1 MISYLIIVSDLL
13 ADLGRS
19 VWGDC
24 PQFFKDYRFWQA
36 VVTVVVI
43 LPLCCV
49 KKLDTMRF
57 ASLLAMV
64 SVGYIVVLVV
74 YFYFFGELSYEPEPI
89 KLATFAPEAFA
100 ALPVFVFAFTCHVN
114 LFPIYREMAHAR
126 FRRTQVVVI
135 ISLIICASIYIVVAS
150 FGYATAGPAVDSNII
165 NNCAPATVGVARLS
179 TSFLVTFSY
188 PILLHPARCSL
199 DTVVCRL
206 KGDSWYPRVR
216 FYTETLLLVGVTFF
230 IAFFMRDL
238 DFVLGVVGA
247 TSGSMISYVIPGWF
261 YWVLWPAPHLHPRRL
276 LAAALAFFGI
286 LLCVVCVTCLVLEEF
301 F

>member
-135 ISLIICASIYIVVAS
+135 ISLIICACAENKL
-150 FGYATAGPAVDSNII
+150 TI
-165 NNCAPATVGVARLS
+165 NNGG
-179 TSFLVTFSY
+179 LVK
-188 PILLHPARCSL
+188 PSL
-199 DTVVCRL
+199 VVYYYF
-206 KGDSWYPRVR
+206 K
-216 FYTETLLLVGVTFF
+216 FYS
-230 IAFFMRDL
+230 
-238 DFVLGVVGA
+238 VGA
-247 TSGSMISYVIPGWF
+247 DVSAPTS
-261 YWVLWPAPHLHPRRL
+261 HLHCRGQLWIRHRGPGCGLQHHQQLCASNRWRCPLVHFFPRHIFL
-276 LAAALAFFGI
+276 SYFAAPCAVFARHGGLQ
-286 LLCVVCVTCLVLEEF
+286 TKR
-301 F
+301 